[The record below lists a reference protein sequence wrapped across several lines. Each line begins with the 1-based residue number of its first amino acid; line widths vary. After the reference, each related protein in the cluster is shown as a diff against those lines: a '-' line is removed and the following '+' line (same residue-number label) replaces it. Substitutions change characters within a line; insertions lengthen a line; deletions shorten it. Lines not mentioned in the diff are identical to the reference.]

1 MTQQQLSIVI
11 TRIERA
17 LSRIEQAPVRPPVG
31 QNDIELAAR
40 HERLKVETK
49 AAIAD
54 IDDILRA
61 GAN

>member
-1 MTQQQLSIVI
+1 MTQQQLNIAI
-11 TRIERA
+11 DRIERA
-17 LSRIEQAPVRPPVG
+17 LSRIEQVAARSPVEPA
-31 QNDIELAAR
+31 DIELASR